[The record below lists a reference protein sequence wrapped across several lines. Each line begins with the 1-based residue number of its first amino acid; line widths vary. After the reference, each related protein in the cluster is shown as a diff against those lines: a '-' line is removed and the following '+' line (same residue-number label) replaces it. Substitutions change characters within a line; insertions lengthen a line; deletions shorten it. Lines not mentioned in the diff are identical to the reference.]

1 MANLVSGHP
10 FKPAMGDGS
19 RGVLQVST
27 DGTNDVT
34 LYGSVDG
41 VSYTKIK
48 NYAVSTDVIEEVALC
63 PFMAVSSDTAAKVA
77 AASLS
82 SASLGASTVLLSETR
97 GR

>member
-1 MANLVSGHP
+1 MINLVAGKA

-19 RGVLQVST
+19 RGVIQVST
-27 DGTNDVT
+27 DSTNDVT

-41 VSYTKIK
+41 VSFTKIK
-48 NYAVSTDVIEEVALC
+48 NYAVDSDVIEEVALC
-63 PFMAVSSDTAAKVA
+63 PFMAMSSDTANKVA

-82 SASLGASTVLLSETR
+82 TASVGASTVFLSETR